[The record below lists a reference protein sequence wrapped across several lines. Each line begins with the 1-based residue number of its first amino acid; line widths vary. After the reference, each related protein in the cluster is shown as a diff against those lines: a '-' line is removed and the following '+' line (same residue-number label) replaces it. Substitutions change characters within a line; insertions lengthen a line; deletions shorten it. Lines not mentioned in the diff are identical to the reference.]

1 MGKNL
6 VSLLEP
12 EDHTSSPNGAQWLFL
27 LGKSEDTPR
36 KNQTQSPRV
45 SQACPNQIEAK
56 RPPSVLELA
65 SHRQNALKE
74 KKIKQ

>member
-1 MGKNL
+1 MAFFARKERG
-6 VSLLEP
+6 
-12 EDHTSSPNGAQWLFL
+12 H
-27 LGKSEDTPR
+27 SE

-56 RPPSVLELA
+56 RLPSALELTYQK
-65 SHRQNALKE
+65 QNALKE